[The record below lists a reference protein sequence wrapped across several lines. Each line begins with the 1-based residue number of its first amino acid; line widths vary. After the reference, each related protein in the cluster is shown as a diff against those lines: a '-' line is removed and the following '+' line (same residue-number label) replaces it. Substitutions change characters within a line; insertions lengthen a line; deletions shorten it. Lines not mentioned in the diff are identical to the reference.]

1 MRDQQPPLAGAQ
13 RAVLPIE
20 GWAAI
25 AAAAFI
31 LLIVIATLPGI
42 PW

>member
-1 MRDQQPPLAGAQ
+1 MRDQQPPLAGAS
-13 RAVLPIE
+13 RAALPIE

-25 AAAAFI
+25 VAAAFI

>member
-1 MRDQQPPLAGAQ
+1 MHDQQPHLAGAH
-13 RAVLPIE
+13 RAALPIE

-31 LLIVIATLPGI
+31 LLSVIATLPGI

>member
-1 MRDQQPPLAGAQ
+1 MRDQQRPLAGGP
-13 RAVLPIE
+13 RALLPIE
-20 GWAAI
+20 GWVAI

-31 LLIVIATLPGI
+31 LLIVLATLPGI

>member
-1 MRDQQPPLAGAQ
+1 MRDPQSPLGTH
-13 RAVLPIE
+13 RATLPIE

-31 LLIVIATLPGI
+31 LLIVIMTLPGI

>member
-1 MRDQQPPLAGAQ
+1 MRDQQPPLAGAS
-13 RAVLPIE
+13 RAALTIE
-20 GWAAI
+20 GWVAI
-25 AAAAFI
+25 AAVGFI

>member
-1 MRDQQPPLAGAQ
+1 MRDQQPPLGAH
-13 RAVLPIE
+13 RAALPIE

-31 LLIVIATLPGI
+31 LLIVIMTLPGI

>member
-1 MRDQQPPLAGAQ
+1 MRDQQPSLAGAS

-20 GWAAI
+20 GWIAI
-25 AAAAFI
+25 AAAGFI